1 MSIEPNE
8 TELLIA
14 FARAASKAQEIEA
27 LFRDSLIAVEVAKD
41 IAEEDSGDRSFE
53 DIAGKI
59 DRLPLGV
66 LKEKFFKVFGKD
78 LSDSGAKET
87 FDAVNDER
95 IFLMHNFFQAFPM
108 DRLNGNKDAA
118 IRLERIDEILG
129 TGLQIFRRAHDRA
142 LALGKIPPAKLRE
155 ILKFLVDDR
164 RNAKTPD

>member
-1 MSIEPNE
+1 MPGFNIPAEPFRTDLGHFLDSMSIEPNE

-27 LFRDSLIAVEVAKD
+27 LFRDSLIAVEVAMD
-41 IAEEDSGDRSFE
+41 IAVKDTGSRSFE

-66 LKEKFFKVFGKD
+66 FKEKFFKVFGKG
-78 LSDSGAKET
+78 LSDSGLKET

-108 DRLNGNKDAA
+108 DKLNGNKEAA
-118 IRLERIDEILG
+118 IRLERIDESSE
-129 TGLQIFRRAHDRA
+129 
-142 LALGKIPPAKLRE
+142 P
-155 ILKFLVDDR
+155 VC
-164 RNAKTPD
+164 